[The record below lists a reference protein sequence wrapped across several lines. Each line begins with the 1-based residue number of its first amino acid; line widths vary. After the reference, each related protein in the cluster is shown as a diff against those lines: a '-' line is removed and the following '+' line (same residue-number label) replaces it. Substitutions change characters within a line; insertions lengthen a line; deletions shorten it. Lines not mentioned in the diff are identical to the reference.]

1 MTGNPL
7 VAQAHS
13 STTWYTGLGLVEDA
27 EQVSSGIRHPPAVHR
42 RRPGADRRLG
52 SGSPATPTGP
62 TRPSSW
68 RSSVSAQFVTGKAS
82 VRRAGGRGGW
92 VWCRAGLDNT
102 IRVLSVVRGTP
113 KDEAEDYRDILI
125 EMADS
130 SGDGVRLTQGY
141 AATDAT

>member
-1 MTGNPL
+1 
-7 VAQAHS
+7 
-13 STTWYTGLGLVEDA
+13 
-27 EQVSSGIRHPPAVHR
+27 
-42 RRPGADRRLG
+42 
-52 SGSPATPTGP
+52 
-62 TRPSSW
+62 
-68 RSSVSAQFVTGKAS
+68 
-82 VRRAGGRGGW
+82 